1 MFPIRDHNPS
11 QRIAFV
17 TWALIVVNVAI
28 HLLVSV
34 QITTDRALYDHYLDW
49 AMIPASVTQGA
60 DLHTLLS
67 SMFLHGDIW
76 HLAGNMLF
84 LWIFGDNMEDTL
96 GHLGFLLFYLA
107 CGAASAGAQ
116 WIADPLSPIP
126 VIGASGAIA
135 GVMGGYL
142 LLFPK
147 ARVDILIFLVVL
159 VRILPIP
166 AWLMLGLWFA
176 FQILAGVGSDPT
188 TGGVAYWAH
197 AGGFAIGLAFMLP
210 LWLAR
215 GGPGWWD
222 RTDGHPPHPDA
233 AWGPLAPSTVPRV
246 TRSRRRTPWGGR

>member
-11 QRIAFV
+11 ERIAWV

-28 HLLVSV
+28 HLYVVGTVTS
-34 QITTDRALYDHYLDW
+34 DRALFDHYTAW
-49 AMIPASVTQGA
+49 AMIPALVSEGA
-60 DLHTLLS
+60 ALHTLVS

-96 GHLGFLLFYLA
+96 GHIGFLLFYLA
-107 CGAASAGAQ
+107 CGVASAGAQ
-116 WIADPLSPIP
+116 WLAEPLSPIP

-197 AGGFAIGLAFMLP
+197 AGGFVIGLALMFP
-210 LWLAR
+210 LWLSR
-215 GGPGWWD
+215 GGPRWWD

-233 AWGPLAPSTVPRV
+233 AWGPLTPTTVPRV
-246 TRSRRRTPWGGR
+246 TRPRRRTPWGGR